1 MKNLWQVVG
10 VIVIAGIGAMSAI
23 GLRHA
28 AVGASKSASSA
39 GSASAGP
46 PEVGVVPA
54 KVDTISSTVELAGS
68 VEPVRMARLASPAEG
83 PIEWLVVREGDRV
96 KPRQVLARV
105 GRAAGSA
112 ARLRSARE
120 ELHKA
125 ELEMQRVDRL
135 AAKGAVAGELLDR
148 ARADW
153 ERAKAVVAAE
163 AEAAGDHVIV
173 APFGG
178 VISRVLVDQ
187 GNFVAPRTLL
197 LEMFDPAQLVVRVA
211 IPESLC
217 AGVSEGS
224 TARLRLDAF
233 QGVERDATVTRLFPE
248 LDRKTRTRTAELG
261 LPDTTGVTPGM
272 FARVRIT
279 LEESKDSI
287 VLPAAA
293 VVTSKEGNK
302 VVFVVTQGQAHAR
315 QIETGIESGERVQI
329 RSGVSA
335 GEDVVVSGQG
345 KIKDLA
351 AVKAK
356 RASPPSGS
364 DKPKSVAQEQKP

>member
-1 MKNLWQVVG
+1 MKNRWQVVG
-10 VIVIAGIGAMSAI
+10 VVVIAGLGTAGAF

-28 AVGASKSASSA
+28 ASGASKGAASAS
-39 GSASAGP
+39 SASAGP

-68 VEPVRMARLASPAEG
+68 VEPVRVARLASPAEG

-96 KPRQVLARV
+96 KPGQVLVRV

-125 ELEMQRVDRL
+125 ELEMQRIDRL

-153 ERAKAVVAAE
+153 EKAKSEVAAE
-163 AEAAGDHVIV
+163 VEAAGDHVIV

-178 VISRVLVDQ
+178 VISRVLVDE

-197 LEMFDPAQLVVRVA
+197 IEMFDPAQMVVRIA

-217 AGVSEGS
+217 AHVVEGS
-224 TARLRLDAF
+224 KARIRLDAF
-233 QGVERDATVTRLFPE
+233 QGAERDATVTRLHPE
-248 LDRKTRTRTAELG
+248 LDRKTRTRTAELE
-261 LPDTTGVTPGM
+261 LPDTTGVAPGM

-279 LEESKDSI
+279 LEEAKDSV
-287 VLPAAA
+287 VLPASAI
-293 VVTSKEGNK
+293 VMSKDGHK
-302 VVFVVTQGQAHAR
+302 VVFVVEQDQAHER
-315 QIETGIESGERVQI
+315 QVDTGIESGERVQI
-329 RSGVSA
+329 RSGVTA
-335 GEDVVVSGQG
+335 GQDVVVSGQA
-345 KIKDLA
+345 KLKDLA
-351 AVKAK
+351 PVKAK
-356 RASPPSGS
+356 RARPPGGS
-364 DKPKSVAQEQKP
+364 DKPKPAAEEQKP

>member
-10 VIVIAGIGAMSAI
+10 VVVIAGIGAAGAF

-28 AVGASKSASSA
+28 AGGAGKAASGAS
-39 GSASAGP
+39 SASAGP

-54 KVDTISSTVELAGS
+54 KVDSISSTVELAGS
-68 VEPVRMARLASPAEG
+68 VEPVRVARLASPAEG
-83 PIEWLVVREGDRV
+83 PIEWLSVREGDRV
-96 KPRQVLARV
+96 KARQVLARV

-125 ELEMQRVDRL
+125 ELEMQRIDRL
-135 AAKGAVAGELLDR
+135 AARGAVAGELLDR

-153 ERAKAVVAAE
+153 ERARAVVAAE
-163 AEAAGDHVIV
+163 AEAAGDHVIA

-178 VISRVLVDQ
+178 VISRVLVDE

-197 LEMFDPAQLVVRVA
+197 LEMFDPAQLVVRIA

-217 AGVSEGS
+217 AGVVEGS
-224 TARLRLDAF
+224 KARLQLDAF
-233 QGVERDATVTRLFPE
+233 PGIERDATVTRLYPE

-261 LPDTTGVTPGM
+261 LPDTSGVTPGM
-272 FARVRIT
+272 FARARIT
-279 LEESKDSI
+279 LQEAKDSI
-287 VLPAAA
+287 VLPASA
-293 VVTSKEGNK
+293 VVAPKDGHK
-302 VVFVVTQGQAHAR
+302 FVFVVEQGQAHER
-315 QIETGIESGERVQI
+315 PVETGIESGERVEI

-335 GEDVVVSGQG
+335 GQEVVVSGQA
-345 KIKDLA
+345 KIKDQA
-351 AVKAK
+351 MVKTK
-356 RASPPSGS
+356 RANPPGGS
-364 DKPKSVAQEQKP
+364 DKPKPAPKEQQP